1 MATYSRPG
9 VFIQEVELPQAI
21 ELAEGGAAIGAFV
34 GSLQKGPTSAPVL
47 VNSWSEFTKTFG
59 SLNDAYPTTWAA
71 YNFFSNGGRQLYVKR
86 ITGAGAS
93 ASSVTLTDR
102 ANTPQDTLTLTAKSF
117 GAWGNDLAVSVSAAG
132 VEGRFN
138 LTIYGAPTILGNAT
152 SNILE
157 SFTDLSMDST
167 DPRYAIAAIN
177 ADSSYVTAT
186 DEASPTSAPDNLPD
200 LGGPSALAGGLNGA
214 QPALNDYIAGLS
226 SLDPIRS
233 PLVINIPAA
242 AYVYTTSGTG
252 TERTLSLNISAA
264 AVAYAETRGDA
275 FAVVDC
281 PQGLTVAEAKTYA
294 ADLKSAFAADS
305 DGGVAAM
312 YYPWVQIPDALKA
325 SRAALRNQAP
335 GAIMVGQYLANDASR
350 GVFKTPAGFT
360 QRVALAVNTQKQLTN
375 NELDTLNTGTNPIN
389 AIRQVPGAGII
400 VMGGRTLNNTTN
412 DRYINIR
419 RSLIYIKKELEDRSA
434 FAVFE
439 NNDSILWNRISTAL
453 TTFLRGYWQSGGL
466 RGATPQQAFYVKID
480 NTTTTF
486 ADIQAGRVNIEVGV
500 ALQYPAEFIVI
511 KLGQITGN
519 ATA

>member
-21 ELAEGGAAIGAFV
+21 ELAEGGTAIGAFV

-59 SLNDAYPTTWAA
+59 SLEDAYPTTWAA
-71 YNFFSNGGRQLYVKR
+71 YNFFANGGRQLYVKR
-86 ITGAGAS
+86 ITGSGAT
-93 ASSVTLTDR
+93 AATVTLTDR
-102 ANTPQDTLTLTAKSF
+102 STGEEDTLTLTAKSA
-117 GAWGNDLAVSVSAAG
+117 GAWANSLAVSVTAAG
-132 VEGRFN
+132 TANRFN
-138 LTIYGAPTILGNAT
+138 LTVYGTPTISGVPT

-167 DPRYAIAAIN
+167 DPRYVVSAIN
-177 ADSSYVTAT
+177 SDSAFLSAAD
-186 DEASPTSAPDNLPD
+186 ELSPSVAPDNMPD
-200 LGGPSALAGGLNGA
+200 IAGLVALAGGANGS
-214 QPALNDYIAGLS
+214 QPALNDYIVGLNS
-226 SLDPIRS
+226 FDPISS

-242 AYVYTTSGTG
+242 AYIYTTAGTG

-264 AVAYAETRGDA
+264 AVAYAESRTDC
-275 FAVVDC
+275 FAIVDV
-281 PQGLTVAEAKTYA
+281 PGGLTVAEAKTYA
-294 ADLKSAFAADS
+294 ADLKSAYAADS
-305 DGGVAAM
+305 DGGVAAV

-335 GAIMVGQYLANDASR
+335 GAIMAGQYLATDASR

-360 QRVALAVNTQKQLTN
+360 TRIALAVNTQKQLTN
-375 NELDTLNTGTNPIN
+375 TELDTLNTGTEPIN
-389 AIRQVPGAGII
+389 AIRQVPGTGIV
-400 VMGGRTLNNTTN
+400 VMGGRTMNNTTN

-439 NNDSILWNRISTAL
+439 NNDSILWNRITVAL
-453 TTFLRGYWQSGGL
+453 TSFLRGYWQQGGL
-466 RGATPQQAFYVKID
+466 RGATAQQAFYVKVD
-480 NTTTTF
+480 STTTTF
-486 ADIQAGRVNIEVGV
+486 ADIQNGRVNIEVGV
-500 ALQYPAEFIVI
+500 ALQYPAEFVVI